1 LAHTSGIEAVTVKFE
16 QWSNRIAEHL
26 TKKNQ
31 RMTPQ
36 RRLIA
41 RVLFDSN
48 AHLNADE
55 LHQRVRV
62 VDSTVGH
69 ATVYRTLKL
78 FEEYHL
84 VHSHKFGDG
93 TVRYEV
99 SVGGDEHHDHLVCN
113 DCGQIIEFENEQ
125 IEQLQHQVAVSLQFR
140 LVDHSMV
147 LYADCLRPN
156 CVGRPDR

>member
-1 LAHTSGIEAVTVKFE
+1 MAVKFE
-16 QWSNRIAEHL
+16 QWSKHVSEQL
-26 TKKNQ
+26 SKKNQ

-36 RRLIA
+36 RHLITG
-41 RVLFDSN
+41 VLFDSN
-48 AHLNADE
+48 GHLNADE

-62 VDSTVGH
+62 INPTVGH

-78 FEEYHL
+78 LEEHHL

-99 SVGGDEHHDHLVCN
+99 SIGGDEHHDHLVCN
-113 DCGQIIEFENEQ
+113 DCGEIIEFENEQ
-125 IEQLQHQVAVSLQFR
+125 IEQLQHKVADDRQFR

-156 CVGRPDR
+156 CAGRSKS

>member
-1 LAHTSGIEAVTVKFE
+1 MTAQFE
-16 QWSNRIAEHL
+16 QWSKRIAEQL
-26 TKKNQ
+26 AKKKL
-31 RMTPQ
+31 RITPQ

-41 RVLFDSN
+41 RVLFDSKG
-48 AHLNADE
+48 HLNADE
-55 LHQRVRV
+55 LHQRVRD

-113 DCGQIIEFENEQ
+113 DCGQIIEFENAQ
-125 IEQLQHQVAVSLQFR
+125 VEQLQHRIAVNLEFR

-147 LYADCLRPN
+147 LYADCLRSN
-156 CVGRPDR
+156 CAGRSDR

>member
-1 LAHTSGIEAVTVKFE
+1 MTVKFE

-36 RRLIA
+36 RCLIA
-41 RVLFDSN
+41 KVLFDSN

-55 LHQRVRV
+55 LHQRVRI

-125 IEQLQHQVAVSLQFR
+125 IEALQ
-140 LVDHSMV
+140 DE
-147 LYADCLRPN
+147 
-156 CVGRPDR
+156 VGRAHGFALTHHKMELYGTCPACTTEAG